1 MIHHDPVTKP
11 YDVNF
16 YNEEVDQLFDEGR
29 AVVLFLAYDPNEIWI
44 DETGTRF
51 DYNAVGPWIRAID
64 GQWRVFNALRDRIVF
79 EFGDEMYAKL
89 FKIAFGITSTK
100 DQWKTVGG
108 IVKL

>member
-1 MIHHDPVTKP
+1 MIHSDPITKP

-29 AVVLFLAYDPNEIWI
+29 AVVLHLDYDPDEYWM
-44 DETGTRF
+44 DETGKRLDYMAVRF
-51 DYNAVGPWIRAID
+51 WIRAID
-64 GQWRVFNALRDRIVF
+64 GKWRVFNALRDRIVF

-100 DQWKTVGG
+100 EQWKTVGG
-108 IVKL
+108 IVQL